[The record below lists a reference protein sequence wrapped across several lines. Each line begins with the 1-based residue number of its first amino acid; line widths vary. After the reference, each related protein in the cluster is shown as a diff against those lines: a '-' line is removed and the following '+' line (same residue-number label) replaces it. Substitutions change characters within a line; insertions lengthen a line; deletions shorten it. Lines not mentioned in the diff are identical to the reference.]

1 MATPSSVP
9 SSQSPPRAQAQR
21 RRPHPRSSAAGQI
34 RLGRVLGVEI
44 GLDYSWFILLFLI
57 LGSMAGGL
65 FPAYAPEVSRLGHL
79 AMGVVGAFLFF
90 SSLILHELGH
100 AVTARARGVGVEG
113 ITLFIF
119 GGMARTREEPRTPGD
134 EFLIAAMGPVVS
146 FVLAAGF
153 YLSASWGLRLGA
165 GTAYTV
171 TLETLG
177 YLNLLLAVFNLLPGF
192 PLDGGRLLRAA
203 LWKITGSL
211 RQATRIA
218 SGAGRLFGFLIMF
231 VGLWSL
237 LSASAFIAGLWMIFI
252 GWFLVQAAR
261 QSYESVLLHQLM
273 SPLTAREA
281 MSGTPETVAPTLSVS
296 SLVHDHL
303 LRRPYNAFPVEEDGN
318 LVGMVTLN
326 HLLNLPK
333 EDWDRQT
340 VRDVMVP
347 TGDLVVVTPDT
358 PMMEVITRM
367 QQGAARRVLV
377 TEGSDLVGIISA
389 SDVARWLDRT
399 ALTDRT

>member
-1 MATPSSVP
+1 
-9 SSQSPPRAQAQR
+9 
-21 RRPHPRSSAAGQI
+21 
-34 RLGRVLGVEI
+34 
-44 GLDYSWFILLFLI
+44 
-57 LGSMAGGL
+57 MAGGL